1 MLLNR
6 RYLRIVLFFG
16 RIVLNFVFWEIFL
29 RRIGLRGFANRTAR
43 GRYAA
48 AARRFRALAIRMG
61 GVMIKV
67 GQFLSARVD
76 VLPEYVTEELSGLQD
91 EVPAEDFGHVK
102 SVVESEL
109 RGTLAEK
116 FASFDETPLAAA
128 SLGQAHRAA
137 LPTGEAVVVKVQ
149 RPDIEHI
156 VEIDL
161 AALRTVVSWLKRYPP
176 ISRRADVEALLRE
189 FSATLREEL
198 DYVAEGRNAVRF
210 AEMFK
215 DNPRIRIP
223 QFHPEYSTGRVLT
236 LESVYFI
243 KITDYAAITAAGVD
257 RAEVADR
264 LFHTY
269 LYQIFAASF
278 FHADPHPGNLFVEP
292 AADDHEWRLV
302 FVDFGMVG
310 RITPT
315 IRAALREAAIAIG
328 TRDPARLVH
337 AAESL
342 GAILPG
348 ADIDRI
354 VEAETAVFD
363 NFWGKTMKELRDTHP
378 AEMRKFM
385 RQFRDLLFEMP
396 FQVPENLIYL
406 GRSVA
411 ILSGMCTGL
420 NPDFNLFISLT
431 PFAQTLL
438 AEETSDEGLQFWL
451 NEIVEWGRKLIALPT
466 RMDAAL
472 TQIERGQLVIINKPS
487 PEQKRQAAQ
496 LNAALNRL
504 TGGVAFAAL
513 LTAGTVLYVN
523 GESGLGIGGWIL
535 AAAALIWAAAQSR

>member
-16 RIVLNFVFWEIFL
+16 RIILNFIFWEILL
-29 RRIGLRGFANRTAR
+29 RRIGLRGLANRTAR
-43 GRYAA
+43 SRYTA
-48 AARRFRALAIRMG
+48 AARRFRSLAIRMG

-76 VLPEYVTEELSGLQD
+76 VLPDYITDELSGLQD
-91 EVPAEDFGHVK
+91 EVPAEHLAEIKAVI
-102 SVVESEL
+102 ESEL
-109 RGTLAEK
+109 HARLAER
-116 FASFDETPLAAA
+116 FTSFDETPLAAA
-128 SLGQAHRAA
+128 SLGQAHRAS

-149 RPDIEHI
+149 RPGIEHV

-198 DYVAEGRNAVRF
+198 DYVAEAQNAVRF
-210 AEMFK
+210 GEMFK
-215 DNPRIRIP
+215 DNPAVRIP
-223 QFHPEYSTGRVLT
+223 KVYPEFCTGRVLT

-243 KITDYAAITAAGVD
+243 KITDYAAITAAGID
-257 RAEVADR
+257 RADVAER
-264 LFHTY
+264 LFNTY
-269 LYQIFAASF
+269 LHQIFIVGF

-292 AADDHEWRLV
+292 AAGDHCWRLV

-315 IRAALREAAIAIG
+315 IRAALREAAIAVG

-354 VEAETAVFD
+354 IEAETAVFD
-363 NFWGKTMKELRDTHP
+363 SFWGKTMRELRDTHP
-378 AEMRKFM
+378 AEMRKFT
-385 RQFRDLLFEMP
+385 RRFRDLLFELP

-406 GRSVA
+406 GRTVA

-420 NPDFNLFISLT
+420 NPDFNLFISIT

-438 AEETSDEGLQFWL
+438 AEETSDDGLDFWL
-451 NEIVEWGRKLIALPT
+451 NEIVEWGRKLIALPARLDT
-466 RMDAAL
+466 AL
-472 TQIERGQLVIINKPS
+472 TRIERGELTVISRPS
-487 PEQKRQAAQ
+487 PEQKRQAER
-496 LNAALNRL
+496 LNATLNRL
-504 TGGVAFAAL
+504 TGVVVFAAL
-513 LTAGTVLYVN
+513 LAAGTVLYVT
-523 GESGLGIGGWIL
+523 GQMGIGIGGWVL
-535 AAAALIWAAAQSR
+535 AGVALLWMVMQSR